1 MHLSIG
7 VLVEG
12 GGGGRGGGLGI
23 VHRAVVGFPGCWS
36 SHCADNNEKLIN

>member
-12 GGGGRGGGLGI
+12 GGGGRVGGLGI
-23 VHRAVVGFPGCWS
+23 ARVVGGVPPDAVV
-36 SHCADNNEKLIN
+36 LL

>member
-12 GGGGRGGGLGI
+12 GGGGRVGGLGI
-23 VHRAVVGFPGCWS
+23 DYRVVVEFPGFGVPLS
-36 SHCADNNEKLIN
+36 

>member
-12 GGGGRGGGLGI
+12 GGRDRVGGLGI
-23 VHRAVVGFPGCWS
+23 VHRAVVGCPDVGVPLS
-36 SHCADNNEKLIN
+36 